1 MAEDEE
7 AESNE
12 APNDSGPSGPSAVG
26 FAGGTSSFG
35 GGAVPTPTGG
45 RFDISKLLDALMK
58 YNGAD
63 LHIRVNRPPCIRV
76 RGELRNLGTTVLTPD
91 DTTSL
96 MKSITGERNQTELGE
111 KGGSD
116 YGFAYGD
123 AARFRVSIF
132 KERGNVGM
140 VMRLIPNRILTFE
153 EIGLP
158 PVIKDVCLRPRGLV
172 LVVGPTGSGKTT
184 TLATMIDF
192 INQERADHII
202 TVEDPIEYYHA
213 HKKCVVTQREVGID
227 VPSFPEALRRAL
239 RQDPDIILVGE
250 MRDLETIST
259 AITAAETGHIVF
271 ATLHTTG
278 SAKTIDRIVDAFPTN
293 QQEQIR
299 TQLST
304 TLIAVISQLLLPSAD
319 GKGRI
324 AAFEIMM
331 ANDPIKA
338 LCRKGETYKI
348 NSHIQTAGKEGMI
361 LLDDYLFNMWTT
373 NKITYSDMMRV
384 CQDPEQLEKKARE
397 YTEKNKP
404 GGTGKAK

>member
-1 MAEDEE
+1 MSEE
-7 AESNE
+7 NNE
-12 APNDSGPSGPSAVG
+12 GDGQEQGNGAPI
-26 FAGGTSSFG
+26 
-35 GGAVPTPTGG
+35 GG
-45 RFDISKLLDALMK
+45 RFQMDKLLDALIK
-58 YNGAD
+58 YNGSD
-63 LHIRVNRPPCIRV
+63 LHVRVNRPPCIRV
-76 RGELRNLGTTVLTPD
+76 RGELRNLGTTLLTPD
-91 DTTSL
+91 DTVSL
-96 MKSITGERNQTELGE
+96 MKSITGERNQAELGE

-123 AARFRVSIF
+123 KARFRVSIF
-132 KERGNVGM
+132 KEKNNVGM
-140 VMRLIPNRILTFE
+140 VMRLIPNRLMTFE
-153 EIGLP
+153 QIGLP
-158 PVIKDVCLRPRGLV
+158 PVIKEVCMRPRGLV

-202 TVEDPIEYYHA
+202 TVEDPIEYYHP
-213 HKKCVVTQREVGID
+213 HKKSVVTQREVGVD

-250 MRDLETIST
+250 MRDLETIAT

-319 GKGRI
+319 GKGRV

-331 ANDPIKA
+331 ASDPIKA
-338 LCRKGETYKI
+338 LCRKGETFKI
-348 NSHIQTAGKEGMI
+348 NSHIQTAAKEGMI
-361 LLDDYLFNMWTT
+361 LLDDYLFNLWATQ
-373 NKITYSDMMRV
+373 KLTYNDMMRV
-384 CQDPEQLEKKARE
+384 SQDPEQLEKKVRE
-397 YTEKNKP
+397 YTEKLKRA
-404 GGTGKAK
+404 GAAGR

>member
-1 MAEDEE
+1 M
-7 AESNE
+7 ESE
-12 APNDSGPSGPSAVG
+12 STGAPQPGISSQGSSSAG
-26 FAGGTSSFG
+26 NMDKALAASAAGGL
-35 GGAVPTPTGG
+35 GG
-45 RFDISKLLDALMK
+45 RFDISKLLDAMIK

-63 LHIRVNRPPCIRV
+63 LHIRVNRAPCIRV
-76 RGELRNLGTTVLTPD
+76 RGELRDLGKTLLLPD
-91 DTTSL
+91 DTMSL
-96 MKSITGERNQTELGE
+96 MKSITSERNQTELGE
-111 KGGSD
+111 RGGSD
-116 YGFAYGD
+116 FGFAYND
-123 AARFRVSIF
+123 QARFRVSIF

-140 VMRLIPNRILTFE
+140 VLRQIPSRILTFE
-153 EIGLP
+153 QIGLP

-192 INQERADHII
+192 INQERHDHII
-202 TVEDPIEYYHA
+202 TVEDPIEYYHP
-213 HKKCVVTQREVGID
+213 HKNCVITQREVGID
-227 VPSFPEALRRAL
+227 VPTFPEALRRAL

-259 AITAAETGHIVF
+259 AISAAETGHIVF

-304 TLIAVISQLLLPSAD
+304 TLVAVISQLLLPTAD
-319 GKGRI
+319 GKGRV

-331 ANDPIKA
+331 ANDPIRA
-338 LCRKGETYKI
+338 LCRKGETFKI

-361 LLDDYLFNMWTT
+361 LLDDYLFNLW
-373 NKITYSDMMRV
+373 NAQKITYNDMMRV
-384 CQDPEQLEKKARE
+384 CQDPDQLEKKVRE
-397 YTEKNKP
+397 FTEKLKGP
-404 GGTGKAK
+404 GGGHTK

>member
-1 MAEDEE
+1 M
-7 AESNE
+7 ESDPPATPQPGISTQGGSSVNMDK
-12 APNDSGPSGPSAVG
+12 ALASAA
-26 FAGGTSSFG
+26 AGGL
-35 GGAVPTPTGG
+35 GG
-45 RFDISKLLDALMK
+45 RFDISKLLDAMIK

-63 LHIRVNRPPCIRV
+63 LHLRVNRAPCIRV
-76 RGELRNLGTTVLTPD
+76 RGELRDLGKTLLTPD
-91 DTTSL
+91 DTMSL
-96 MKSITGERNQTELGE
+96 MKSITSERNQTELGE
-111 KGGSD
+111 RGGSD
-116 YGFAYGD
+116 FGFAYNEL
-123 AARFRVSIF
+123 ARFRVSIF
-132 KERGNVGM
+132 KEKGSVGL
-140 VMRLIPNRILTFE
+140 VLRQIPSRIYSFD

-192 INQERADHII
+192 INQERHDHII
-202 TVEDPIEYYHA
+202 TVEDPIEYYHP
-213 HKKCVVTQREVGID
+213 HKNCIVTQREVGTD

-239 RQDPDIILVGE
+239 RQDPDVILVGE

-259 AITAAETGHIVF
+259 AISAAETGHIVF

-304 TLIAVISQLLLPSAD
+304 TLVAVISQLLLPTAD
-319 GKGRI
+319 GKGRV

-331 ANDPIKA
+331 ANDPIRA

-361 LLDDYLFNMWTT
+361 LLDDYLFNLW
-373 NKITYSDMMRV
+373 NAQKITYNDMMRV
-384 CQDPEQLEKKARE
+384 CQDPDQLEKKVRE
-397 YTEKNKP
+397 FTEKMKRN
-404 GGTGKAK
+404 GGAAPVK

>member
-1 MAEDEE
+1 MSEE
-7 AESNE
+7 NTDINE
-12 APNDSGPSGPSAVG
+12 GNGSDQTSAPM
-26 FAGGTSSFG
+26 
-35 GGAVPTPTGG
+35 GG
-45 RFDISKLLDALMK
+45 RFQMDKLLDALIK
-58 YNGAD
+58 YNGSD
-63 LHIRVNRPPCIRV
+63 LHLRVNRPPCIRV
-76 RGELRNLGTTVLTPD
+76 RGELRNLGTTLLTPD
-91 DTTSL
+91 DTVSL
-96 MKSITGERNQTELGE
+96 MKSITAERNQAELGE
-111 KGGSD
+111 HGGSD

-123 AARFRVSIF
+123 KARFRVSIF
-132 KERGNVGM
+132 KEKSNTGM
-140 VMRLIPNRILTFE
+140 VMRLIPNKLMSFE
-153 EIGLP
+153 QIGLP
-158 PVIKDVCLRPRGLV
+158 PVIKEVCMRPRGLV

-192 INQERADHII
+192 INMERADHII
-202 TVEDPIEYYHA
+202 TVEDPIEYYHP
-213 HKKCVVTQREVGID
+213 HKKSVVTQREVGVD

-239 RQDPDIILVGE
+239 RMDPDVVLVGE
-250 MRDLETIST
+250 MRDLETIAT

-338 LCRKGETYKI
+338 LCRKGETFKI
-348 NSHIQTAGKEGMI
+348 NSHIQTAAKEGMI
-361 LLDDYLFNMWTT
+361 LLDDYLFNLWATQ
-373 NKITYSDMMRV
+373 KLTYNDMMRV
-384 CQDPEQLEKKARE
+384 SQDPEQLEKKVRE
-397 YTEKNKP
+397 YTEKLKRA
-404 GGTGKAK
+404 GAAGR